1 MKNIS
6 ILLPVFNDEQFIT
19 RAINSI
25 LKSTYLN
32 FELII
37 INDGSYDS
45 TLNKINEFNDPRIK
59 VFSKSNTGLI
69 DSLNY
74 GLKKCNN
81 DIIMRMDGDD
91 EIKSNKIKLQLSA
104 FLESN
109 SILMG
114 TGGYIIDDKSQVKR
128 RINVPVKHKKIIN
141 SQNNLT
147 TAIIHPSIMFYKEAI
162 IKSGGYDH
170 KFEVAEDYELF
181 YRIARIGQISN
192 INLPLT
198 LLRKHDQNV
207 SVKKSSKQ
215 ILNTLVARKIYKN
228 NLSIIRINQE
238 LYSTTKNEVLN
249 SKAYNLLNNVN
260 NQIIKTR
267 QDKLKKLFFSVI
279 RKLIIIC
286 LIILD

>member
-1 MKNIS
+1 M
-6 ILLPVFNDEQFIT
+6 LATV
-19 RAINSI
+19 
-25 LKSTYLN
+25 ST
-32 FELII
+32 
-37 INDGSYDS
+37 
-45 TLNKINEFNDPRIK
+45 P
-59 VFSKSNTGLI
+59 
-69 DSLNY
+69 
-74 GLKKCNN
+74 
-81 DIIMRMDGDD
+81 
-91 EIKSNKIKLQLSA
+91 

-128 RINVPVKHKKIIN
+128 RINVPVEHKKIIN

-162 IKSGGYDH
+162 IKSGGYDEQ
-170 KFEVAEDYELF
+170 FEVAEDYELF
-181 YRIARIGQISN
+181 YRISRIGQISN